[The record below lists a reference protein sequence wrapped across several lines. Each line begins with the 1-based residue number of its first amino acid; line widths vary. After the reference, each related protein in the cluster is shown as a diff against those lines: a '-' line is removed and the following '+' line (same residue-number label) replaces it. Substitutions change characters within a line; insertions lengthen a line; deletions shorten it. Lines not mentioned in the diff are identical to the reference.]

1 VVKNTNQVM
10 NLQLMK
16 KKIKELLH
24 LLAEKGIDQP
34 YLLQVEK
41 WAILNMDDIEEL
53 SNHFEWIVHR
63 AQSKSEQQ

>member
-1 VVKNTNQVM
+1 
-10 NLQLMK
+10 MK